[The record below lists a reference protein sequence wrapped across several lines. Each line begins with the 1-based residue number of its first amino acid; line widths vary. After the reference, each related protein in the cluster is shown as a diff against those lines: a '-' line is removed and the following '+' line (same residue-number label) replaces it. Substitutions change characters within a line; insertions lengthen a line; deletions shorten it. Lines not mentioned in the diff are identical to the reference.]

1 MQASNSGTYNLISF
15 VFLALAMV
23 VCFATLGILSE
34 SFEVPAAIRPVTDV
48 PAPTLIARQIPTATN
63 TPLPSNTPRVTPTRT
78 ASPTSTVTATQ
89 TATVTDT
96 DEPTL
101 TVTFTQT
108 ATPSSTFTR
117 TFTPSPSPTITLT
130 PSPTGF
136 TDTPTPTPAPFPF
149 EVRDLDVRPDLDE
162 ACNFQGFAGNVF
174 DLIGEPENGLNIV
187 ATGSGLPAGGLTAVS
202 GSNSNYGPSGWE
214 IRTSAAPVRAEYV
227 VQMFRLDGT
236 PLTQPV
242 TVTFPGNCESNLVLL
257 SFRRIRPD

>member
-1 MQASNSGTYNLISF
+1 MRASNAGTYNLISF
-15 VFLALAMV
+15 IFLALALV
-23 VCFATLGILSE
+23 VCFATLGIVSE
-34 SFEVPAAIRPVTDV
+34 TFEVPAAIRPVTEIPLPTVILRQV
-48 PAPTLIARQIPTATN
+48 PTETH
-63 TPLPSNTPRVTPTRT
+63 TPLPSNTPRITPTRT
-78 ASPTSTVTATQ
+78 ASPTTTDTPTQ
-89 TATVTDT
+89 TATITVT

-101 TVTFTQT
+101 TATFTQT
-108 ATPSSTFTR
+108 ATPSSTFTA
-117 TFTPSPSPTITLT
+117 TFTSSPSPTITLT

-187 ATGSGLPAGGLTAVS
+187 ATGSGLPASGLTAVS
-202 GSNSNYGPSGWE
+202 GSNTNYGPSGWE
-214 IRTSAAPVRAEYV
+214 IRTSANATRAEYV

-242 TVTFPGNCESNLVLL
+242 TVTFPGNCDSNLVLL